1 MKNVYLDNSAT
12 TRMDSSVLEEM
23 IPFLSDNYG
32 NLLETYSISAGLDY
46 AGIGPQLAHLK
57 EIGRVKFSSSSDK
70 EALEALEFFAR
81 NEGIIAALESSH
93 ALAGALS
100 IAKKVKNKKILV

>member
-32 NLLETYSISAGLDY
+32 NASSVYSI
-46 AGIGPQLAHLK
+46 
-57 EIGRVKFSSSSDK
+57 GR
-70 EALEALEFFAR
+70 
-81 NEGIIAALESSH
+81 
-93 ALAGALS
+93 
-100 IAKKVKNKKILV
+100 